1 MVHICAAY
9 DEYAGLDAGHR
20 CLVSIIHTLL
30 ACCDLQYWSRAVSRW
45 TTPPWSQ
52 LVTKVYCW
60 YYLMLIMWNISR
72 YPSWSFFAWN
82 IRMFLSQVLS
92 ISCAPGVRPG
102 WLGLLQCTVAM
113 VSIMAWVTVAVQV
126 CENRATHQWDIEFVG
141 EYGVSRCLGEIGTLV
156 DVLLI

>member
-1 MVHICAAY
+1 MSMPGWMQDIDVLY
-9 DEYAGLDAGHR
+9 Q
-20 CLVSIIHTLL
+20 HTLL
-30 ACCDLQYWSRAVSRW
+30 AYCDLQYWSRAVSRW

-52 LVTKVYCW
+52 LVTKVYCDIIW
-60 YYLMLIMWNISR
+60 CLLCEIFPGIHLGLF
-72 YPSWSFFAWN
+72 FFAGN

-102 WLGLLQCTVAM
+102 WLGLLQCTVAV
-113 VSIMAWVTVAVQV
+113 VSTTAWVTVAVQV
-126 CENRATHQWDIEFVG
+126 CENTATHQWDIEFVG